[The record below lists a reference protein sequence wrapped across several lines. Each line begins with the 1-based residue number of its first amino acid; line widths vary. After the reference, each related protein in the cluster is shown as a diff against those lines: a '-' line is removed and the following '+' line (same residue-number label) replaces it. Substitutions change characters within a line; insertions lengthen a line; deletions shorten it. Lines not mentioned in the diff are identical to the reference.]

1 MNGSGMN
8 PDNIRIVLV
17 ETTHPGNIGSA
28 ARAMK
33 TMGLDR
39 LHLVSPHCF
48 PDAQAVAT
56 AGHAEDVLEQAVVH
70 DTLED
75 ALAGAGLVL
84 GLTARRRRVSATAL
98 DARAAGADAA
108 AASQRHPVALVFGR
122 EHSGLTNDEVAR
134 CHRVVHIPA
143 NPDYS
148 SLNLAAA
155 VQVLTYE
162 LRMAGGTEPAGEAAP
177 APASAEH
184 LEGFY
189 EHLFRVVKL
198 SGYATED
205 SMDHLKRRL
214 RRLFNR
220 AQPETTELNILRGL
234 LAAIERR
241 VDGDG

>member
-1 MNGSGMN
+1 
-8 PDNIRIVLV
+8 
-17 ETTHPGNIGSA
+17 
-28 ARAMK
+28 
-33 TMGLDR
+33 
-39 LHLVSPHCF
+39 
-48 PDAQAVAT
+48 
-56 AGHAEDVLEQAVVH
+56 
-70 DTLED
+70 
-75 ALAGAGLVL
+75 
-84 GLTARRRRVSATAL
+84 
-98 DARAAGADAA
+98 
-108 AASQRHPVALVFGR
+108 
-122 EHSGLTNDEVAR
+122 
-134 CHRVVHIPA
+134 
-143 NPDYS
+143 
-148 SLNLAAA
+148 
-155 VQVLTYE
+155 VLTYE
-162 LRMAGGTEPAGEAAP
+162 LRMAGGTEPAGAPAPAP